1 MLLGATI
8 LCHFRAPEFRAVEPK
23 SSSAV
28 RTTLEAHPTS
38 VPGPKDA
45 SEETHAFRWIGP
57 ETRSLLRRALPFM
70 VLAILADLGA
80 ALPSGPKHLEPFV
93 VGSVLMAVV
102 FLTNLL
108 PWRRLPR
115 WAAVLPCCLYV
126 ASAALI
132 IFSVG
137 PEQTGMLP
145 ILLVPV
151 LWTSL
156 YQRPWQSAAIII
168 AVELAILSIS
178 LVGHN
183 PRPII
188 VRRVLFWGACSVV
201 ISSAVHGLRSRL
213 SRAVAA
219 REELLRQADALSQA
233 AGRLTSLLQPDA
245 VVSGACRLAAEMVSP
260 PGEPAKK
267 AQYFRIDANS
277 ASGEWEFDQTGSRAA
292 APYPL
297 GEHPYLMEVVRT
309 GQPAFGAYELDT
321 VGPTLRANLLST
333 GTTHGAWIPISPKG
347 QLHGVLVVSSRD
359 VAISEELFKRVVSLG
374 HIVELALSN
383 SLALERSERDAATDP
398 LTGLANRRGFD
409 VEVARIRGR
418 QPFAVLAVDVDGLKQ
433 VNDTLGHAAGDAL
446 LVGIAEAA
454 ASVMRREDLIARIG
468 GDEFA
473 AFLGDAFEDGARRA
487 AERILA
493 ALLLTKVN
501 GVTPTVSIGVAC
513 GSPTSELADVLRKAD
528 SAMYTA
534 KRQGGNSFVL
544 ADAALP
550 TGLAR

>member
-1 MLLGATI
+1 
-8 LCHFRAPEFRAVEPK
+8 
-23 SSSAV
+23 
-28 RTTLEAHPTS
+28 
-38 VPGPKDA
+38 
-45 SEETHAFRWIGP
+45 
-57 ETRSLLRRALPFM
+57 M
-70 VLAILADLGA
+70 VLAVLADLGA
-80 ALPSGPKHLEPFV
+80 ALPSGPKHLELFV
-93 VGSVLMAVV
+93 VGTALMLPV
-102 FLTNLL
+102 FLANLL
-108 PWRRLPR
+108 PWRMLPR
-115 WAAVLPCCLYV
+115 WVAVLPCCLYIGS
-126 ASAALI
+126 ASLI

-137 PEQTGMLP
+137 PNQTGMLP
-145 ILLVPV
+145 IFLVPI
-151 LWTSL
+151 LWSSL
-156 YQRPWQSAAIII
+156 YQKPWQSAILIT

-178 LVGHN
+178 LLAHN

-188 VRRVLFWGACSVV
+188 IRRVLFWGACSVV
-201 ISSAVHGLRSRL
+201 ITSAVHGLRSRL
-213 SRAVAA
+213 GRAVSE
-219 REELLRQADALSQA
+219 REELLRQADALSGA
-233 AGRLTSLLQPDA
+233 AARLTTLLHPDA

-260 PGEPAKK
+260 PGETAKK
-267 AQYFRIDANS
+267 AQYFRIDANA

-309 GQPAFGAYELDT
+309 GQPAFGAYDLDT

-347 QLHGVLVVSSRD
+347 QLHGVLVVSSRGL
-359 VAISEELFKRVVSLG
+359 AISEELFKRVVSLG
-374 HIVELALSN
+374 HIVELSLSN
-383 SLALERSERDAATDP
+383 ALTLERSEREAATDP

-418 QPFAVLAVDVDGLKQ
+418 LPFAVLAVDVDGLKQ
-433 VNDTLGHAAGDAL
+433 VNDTLGHAAGDDL

-454 ASVMRREDLIARIG
+454 AGVMRREDLIARIG

-493 ALLLTKVN
+493 ALLLTEVN

-513 GSPTSELADVLRKAD
+513 GSPSSDLADVLQEAD
-528 SAMYTA
+528 AAMYTA

-544 ADAALP
+544 ADAAIS
-550 TGLAR
+550 TKVGAAQVG